1 MTMLDLYRNNL
12 DKSSSPYL
20 RQHAKNPIWWQE
32 WSSEIIEEAVRR
44 NKPLFVSVLVMQPV
58 IGVM

>member
-1 MTMLDLYRNNL
+1 MLDLYRNNL

-32 WSSEIIEEAVRR
+32 WSSCMLTGQEDDCFTRFIDR
-44 NKPLFVSVLVMQPV
+44 
-58 IGVM
+58 